1 MATKTTHKWRDI
13 RGKKLSPETL
23 ARVDRE
29 VKAELLSLE
38 LRELRELVGK
48 TQEALAAQAE
58 LTQSQLSKFENRD
71 DHLLSTLRR
80 YVEALG
86 GELEVVAVL
95 GNKRVT
101 LRGV

>member
-13 RGKKLSPETL
+13 RGKKLSPTAL
-23 ARVDRE
+23 ARVDRD
-29 VKAELLSLE
+29 VRTELLSMELHE
-38 LRELRELVGK
+38 LREMVGK
-48 TQEALAAQAE
+48 TQEEVAALAEQ
-58 LTQSQLSKFENRD
+58 TQSQLSRFENRD
-71 DHLLSTLRR
+71 DHLLSSLRR

-86 GELEVVAVL
+86 GELEVVAVV

>member
-1 MATKTTHKWRDI
+1 MATKTHKWRDI
-13 RGKKLSPETL
+13 RGKKLGPEAL
-23 ARVDRE
+23 ARVERDVR
-29 VKAELLSLE
+29 AELVQME
-38 LRELRELVGK
+38 LRDLREMVGK
-48 TQEALAAQAE
+48 TQSELAELTE
-58 LTQSQLSKFENRD
+58 LTQSQLSKFENRE
-71 DHLLSTLRR
+71 DHLISTLRR